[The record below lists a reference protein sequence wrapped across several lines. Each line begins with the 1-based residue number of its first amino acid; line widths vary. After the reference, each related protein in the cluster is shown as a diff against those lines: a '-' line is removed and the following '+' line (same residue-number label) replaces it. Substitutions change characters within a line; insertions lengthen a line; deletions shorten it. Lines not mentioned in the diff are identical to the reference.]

1 MEENLSQTKKA
12 RAARKWRKQTSQRKR
27 FEGTM
32 KEFLKV
38 KYSAIYNEYVEF
50 YNLLDERYPN
60 VRELSKTPRFK
71 KWAKTIQREEQST
84 QSESEDNQSK
94 DSAEIQPTVCQ
105 SKDSAEIQP
114 TVSCQD
120 EDIPNQVQQQA
131 SQEDVLS
138 AALRGIIPPQIDQV
152 PFDDLEDIINEL
164 EQDISVQAI
173 LDPFVDDILNQR
185 NEFDDI
191 IHQPDNHLN
200 ADDDDEGIELNL
212 VDEID
217 LEPFDYELEVF

>member
-38 KYSAIYNEYVEF
+38 KYSTIYNEYVEF

-71 KWAKTIQREEQST
+71 KWAKTIQQEQQSS

-94 DSAEIQPTVCQ
+94 DSAEIQPTV
-105 SKDSAEIQP
+105 
-114 TVSCQD
+114 SCQD
-120 EDIPNQVQQQA
+120 EAIPNQVQQQA

-164 EQDISVQAI
+164 EQDISVQ
-173 LDPFVDDILNQR
+173 
-185 NEFDDI
+185 
-191 IHQPDNHLN
+191 HLN
-200 ADDDDEGIELNL
+200 GNAFLKNL
-212 VDEID
+212 
-217 LEPFDYELEVF
+217 